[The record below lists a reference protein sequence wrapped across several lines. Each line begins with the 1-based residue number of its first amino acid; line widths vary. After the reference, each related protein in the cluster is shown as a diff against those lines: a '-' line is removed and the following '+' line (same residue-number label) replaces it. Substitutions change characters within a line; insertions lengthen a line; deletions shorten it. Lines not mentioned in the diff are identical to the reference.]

1 MDLNKV
7 VGYSLRAGVLI
18 GALLSL
24 LGLVSWGF
32 QGFGN
37 VDPVSGSAV
46 VGLLWSSIGG
56 NVAGVVYLGVILL
69 IATPIFRVAIS
80 VVYFGLEKDREYVGI
95 TLLVLA
101 MLVFSVLYQAVA

>member
-1 MDLNKV
+1 MDLNKI
-7 VGYSLRAGVLI
+7 VGYSLRVGVLT
-18 GALLSL
+18 GAFLSL
-24 LGLVSWGF
+24 LGVVLWAS

-46 VGLLWSSIGG
+46 VGLLRSSIGG

-69 IATPIFRVAIS
+69 IATPIFRVALS
-80 VVYFGLEKDREYVGI
+80 VVYFGMEKDREYVGI

-101 MLVFSVLYQAVA
+101 MLVFALLYQAAA

>member
-1 MDLNKV
+1 MDLNKI
-7 VGYSLRAGVLI
+7 VGYSLRVGVLT
-18 GALLSL
+18 GAFLSF
-24 LGLVSWGF
+24 LGVVLWAS

-46 VGLLWSSIGG
+46 VGLLASSIDG

-69 IATPIFRVAIS
+69 IATPIFRVALS
-80 VVYFGLEKDREYVGI
+80 VVYFGMEKDREYVGI

-101 MLVFSVLYQAVA
+101 MLVFALLYQAVA

>member
-1 MDLNKV
+1 MDLNKI
-7 VGYSLRAGVLI
+7 VGYSLRVGVLT
-18 GALLSL
+18 GAFLSL
-24 LGLVSWGF
+24 LGVVFWAS

-46 VGLLWSSIGG
+46 VGLLGASIGG

-69 IATPIFRVAIS
+69 IATPIFRVAVS
-80 VVYFGLEKDREYVGI
+80 VVYFGREKDRKYVGI

-101 MLVFSVLYQAVA
+101 MLVFALFFQAAA